1 MRSRAG
7 DASLN
12 RAEHYGLAQGGDGVN
27 GGKKFVGHV
36 SLVAGIGDAAHYPVI
51 LDLLVVIEL
60 VAAGNAAGVEV
71 PEDSDVGGDGRDE
84 ISFHDLHVVDVVEQ
98 LDVRRV
104 DFVHYGRAPGGAIG
118 HVVLVVHLAVEQLQT
133 NGDVVVFGDL
143 LHAIQTN
150 HGVARALF
158 IRHALAV
165 SREGDDVGHAS
176 LRSQRDVFA
185 EGGLD
190 RGVILDA
197 VHRLGDGAASGIAH
211 GADKAVAA
219 GDLPL
224 IDFEVVY
231 AFQADFRPYRT
242 ELIDGHLFVAP
253 AAGGLLDPAA
263 GHGGRDLCERRI
275 CHSRRGSESE

>member
-1 MRSRAG
+1 MP
-7 DASLN
+7 LN
-12 RAEHYGLAQGGDGVN
+12 RAEHYCLAQGGDGVN
-27 GGKKFVGHV
+27 GGEEFVGHV
-36 SLVAGIGDAAHYPVI
+36 SLVACIGDAAHHGVI

-118 HVVLVVHLAVEQLQT
+118 HIVLVVHLAVEQLQT
-133 NGDVVVFGDL
+133 DGDVVVFGDL
-143 LHAIQTN
+143 LHAIQAN
-150 HGVARALF
+150 YGVARALF

-165 SREGDDVGHAS
+165 SREGDDVGHAG
-176 LRSQRDVFA
+176 LRGQRDVLA
-185 EGGLD
+185 EGRLD

-197 VHRLGDGAASGIAH
+197 VHRLGDGAAPGIAH

-224 IDFEVVY
+224 IDFEEVD
-231 AFQADFRPYRT
+231 AFQADFRANRT
-242 ELIDGHLFVAP
+242 ELIDGHLLVAP
-253 AAGGLLDPAA
+253 AASGLLDAA
-263 GHGGRDLCERRI
+263 VRYGGRNLGE
-275 CHSRRGSESE
+275 GG